1 MTYELHRSVYEI
13 TDSVTI
19 VIMRRYKVW
28 VKKEDIKQECYLWAL
43 SRGQALS
50 DYLSETDEEQRAINE
65 KRTAYQMRRHLERYC
80 RKEKAAKSGYSTGDE
95 SFYDTATIAQLLPY
109 VITSIV
115 NETALEQAQTMIN
128 DGSPRKP
135 PAPAEGGNML
145 AILIDIKKAY
155 EKLEQEDKEILRMRY
170 LDDLTLQQIGQYFEC
185 STSSADRR
193 CTSALRKIQNL
204 VGGDTPWN

>member
-1 MTYELHRSVYEI
+1 MTYPLHRSVYEI
-13 TDSVTI
+13 AGSVAI
-19 VIMRRYKVW
+19 VIMRRYKAW
-28 VKKEDIKQECYLWAL
+28 VSKDDVIQECYLWAIAK
-43 SRGQALS
+43 GQTLT
-50 DYLSETDEEQRAINE
+50 DYLSETDEEQRVINE
-65 KRTAYQMRRHLERYC
+65 KRAAYQMRRHLERYC
-80 RKEKAAKSGYSTGDE
+80 RREKAAKSGYNTGDE

-155 EKLEQEDKEILRMRY
+155 EKLEQDDKEILRMRY

-193 CTSALRKIQNL
+193 CNSALRKIQNL
-204 VGGDTPWN
+204 VGGDTPWS

>member
-1 MTYELHRSVYEI
+1 
-13 TDSVTI
+13 
-19 VIMRRYKVW
+19 MRRYKAW
-28 VKKEDIKQECYLWAL
+28 VSKDDVIQECYLWAIAK
-43 SRGQALS
+43 GQTLT
-50 DYLSETDEEQRAINE
+50 DYLSETDEEQRVINE
-65 KRTAYQMRRHLERYC
+65 KRAAYQMRRHLERYC
-80 RKEKAAKSGYSTGDE
+80 RREKAAKSGYNTGDE

-155 EKLEQEDKEILRMRY
+155 EKLEQDDKEILRMRY

-193 CTSALRKIQNL
+193 CNSALRKIQNL
-204 VGGDTPWN
+204 VGGDTPWS